1 MDAPPDDRLAEYR
14 ALRDKIDAFA
24 DGVGARRAAD
34 LSCRAGCA
42 ACCHVPAQLAVSAVE
57 SASIARHLADLPAA
71 ERDALRHRAAV
82 VQDTARDT
90 VQDARPATEPP
101 PCVMLR
107 GDDTCAIYAARP
119 LVCRTQ
125 GLPLRYPED
134 TIPIAAIM
142 ARLPAARG
150 ALTWCPLNFTAQPPG
165 AADALDAERA
175 DALLALVNQRYVNED
190 PGSARLSPEERRR
203 AAVAR
208 HSLAALAADL

>member
-1 MDAPPDDRLAEYR
+1 MDAPPHDRLAEYR

-24 DGVGARRAAD
+24 DGVGTRRAAD

-42 ACCHVPAQLAVSAVE
+42 ACCHVPAPLEVSAVE
-57 SASIARHLADLPAA
+57 SASIARHLAELPAA
-71 ERDALRHRAAV
+71 ERAALRRRAAL
-82 VQDTARDT
+82 ARDA
-90 VQDARPATEPP
+90 QDAAQDAPAEAAPS

-107 GDDTCAIYAARP
+107 DDDTCAIYAARP

-190 PGSARLSPEERRR
+190 PGSARLSPEERRQ

-208 HSLAALAADL
+208 HSLSALAAGR